1 MDDAQRSFNTREGPR
16 FSNAAEISFC
26 DFDRKYD
33 GQSCYI
39 IGRGPT
45 DFDYEKLVDVR
56 EPIFFINDA
65 VSLEKYA
72 RSDTYFFAHDAQMLP
87 WMNGAVRSTIVVPI
101 DGKVFRQTPGIEL
114 QHTGN
119 IVFYHWRE
127 EKKEELL
134 TMTRAQIAEAKQ
146 LYTHTGTIHSV
157 LHFIWFCGFKR
168 VTFIGCDCISLPER
182 LQTVDG
188 YDSRLANL
196 SQSASS
202 FNYMHIGKAQLLLL
216 QLFGLESTYIGT
228 PPSQF
233 CLRP

>member
-1 MDDAQRSFNTREGPR
+1 MDDAGRCFNMGQMPR
-16 FSNAAEISFC
+16 FSRAVEVPFA
-26 DFDRKYD
+26 DFNCKYD
-33 GQSCYI
+33 GQSCYV

-45 DFDYEKLVDVR
+45 DFDYEKLAEVR

-65 VSLEKYA
+65 VSLEKFA

-87 WMNGAVRSTIVVPI
+87 WMNGAIRSTIVVPI

-114 QHTGN
+114 HHAGN

-134 TMTRAQIAEAKQ
+134 TMTREQIAEIKQ
-146 LYTHTGTIHSV
+146 LYTYTGTIHSV
-157 LHFIWFCGFKR
+157 LHFVWFCGFKR
-168 VTFIGCDCISLPER
+168 VRFVGCDCISDRNGLPER

-188 YDSRLANL
+188 YDPRLANL

-202 FNYMHIGKAQLLLL
+202 FNYLHIGRAQILLS
-216 QLFGLESTYIGT
+216 QLFGLETEYVGT
-228 PPSQF
+228 PQS
-233 CLRP
+233 